1 MAELDYTTDIAPIQN
16 KYFDDSGMTTKFS
29 GRGRQVLLNQ
39 YQALTTQRLEDVQAI
54 TQARKQQAELARE
67 QQLLLEDS
75 QKRRRQ
81 AEIDSKLGK
90 ATRQLNRALKG
101 ETLED
106 KALGVAEVQNRFAE
120 LAGSNPTFQT
130 LIDAANRKVGVLM
143 DREDREA
150 YRSSRST
157 TAPKAS
163 TLKAK
168 QLGDDIRFITS
179 LQKKTEDATGL
190 GAVAKKPAYDANEI
204 DRAKRMAPFYGIDP
218 TTFEDDDLFVSA
230 FEKTLRDAISV
241 ETVDGEETE
250 PSNEY
255 ANPWEQ

>member
-1 MAELDYTTDIAPIQN
+1 MADLNYTTDIAPIQN
-16 KYFDDSGMTTKFS
+16 KYFDDSGMTTKLS
-29 GRGRQVLLNQ
+29 GGEREMLMRQYEGMTARRIEGN
-39 YQALTTQRLEDVQAI
+39 RAI
-54 TQARKQQAELARE
+54 VESRRQQADLDRE
-67 QQLLLEDS
+67 QRLLLEDS

-143 DREDREA
+143 DREDRA
-150 YRSSRST
+150 ASRTSRST
-157 TAPKAS
+157 TTPKAS

-168 QLGDDIRFITS
+168 QLGDDIRFISS

-190 GAVAKKPAYDANEI
+190 GAVAKKPAYDAGEI

-241 ETVDGEETE
+241 ETVEGEAPE

-255 ANPWEQ
+255 ANPWEH